1 MKKFLKNFPKLSL
14 NIFKSFSFKETF
26 DLITEAN
33 VEETRKSF
41 VLLWVI
47 SIFTVIMVI
56 WAAISEINQVV
67 VANGEVTPESQV
79 HLIQTNLTGPIETVN
94 IKLGDE
100 INKGDVL
107 FHIARSTH
115 YENYLATLSEVEA
128 RREKV
133 KILEDL
139 FQKGAESQMRVIDE
153 KLLLIDSEK
162 RLNIAKTN
170 YEYSEIKS
178 SVTGVVS
185 LVEAKNI
192 GQVVNTG
199 TTLAEVVPE
208 NANLRLKAL
217 VQTKD
222 IAFVAPNLKAKIA
235 FTSYDMSIYGQF
247 DGIVKTVSASTSID
261 ENNIP
266 YYTAIIEVDDKEAER
281 LNEITIKSGMQASVS
296 IISQKRTVLSYLFN
310 PITKLSQTALRE

>member
-1 MKKFLKNFPKLSL
+1 MKKFIKNFPKFSL
-14 NIFKSFSFKETF
+14 ELFKSFSFKETF

-41 VLLWVI
+41 ILLWVI
-47 SIFTVIMVI
+47 SVFTIIIVI

-115 YENYLATLSEVEA
+115 YETYLATLSEVEA
-128 RREKV
+128 RKEKV

-139 FQKGAESQMRVIDE
+139 FNKGAESQMRVIDE
-153 KLLLIDSEK
+153 KLLLIDSQK

-199 TTLAEVVPE
+199 VTLAQVVPE

-222 IAFVAPNLKAKIA
+222 IAFVRPNLNAKIA

-247 DGIVKTVSASTSID
+247 DGIVK
-261 ENNIP
+261 
-266 YYTAIIEVDDKEAER
+266 
-281 LNEITIKSGMQASVS
+281 
-296 IISQKRTVLSYLFN
+296 LS
-310 PITKLSQTALRE
+310 PPALV